1 MILLNF
7 DVAAHEDFRLG
18 MPRAGQ
24 WSEVFN
30 SDAEEFGGSGV
41 INTATLT
48 TEDEPWNGRDQSVVV
63 RVPPL
68 GGMILGYSGPL
79 PKKTGRGKK
88 VTSSTHR
95 KVTSTSRHKPKKR
108 K

>member
-1 MILLNF
+1 MVLLNF

-30 SDAEEFGGSGV
+30 SDMEEYGGSGV
-41 INTATLT
+41 VNTGKLT
-48 TEDEPWNGRDQSVVV
+48 TEEEVWNGRDQSLVV

-68 GGMILGYSGPL
+68 GGMILAYEGPL
-79 PKKTGRGKK
+79 PKKTDKEKK
-88 VTSSTHR
+88 VTSTTRR
-95 KVTSTSRHKPKKR
+95 KATSASRRKPKK
-108 K
+108 KK